1 LLGKVD
7 ILTGTLG
14 KALGGA
20 SGGFTCARKN
30 VVELLK
36 QKSRPYLFSNALSPS
51 IVAASLKALE
61 IVEQEPDRR
70 KRIFENA
77 RYFRDK
83 MTALGFNLKGDEHPI
98 IPVMLGDANLAQKFS
113 KRLTEEGIFAVGF
126 FFPVVPE
133 GQARIRLQINS
144 EHTKE
149 QLDFA
154 LKSFEK
160 IGKELNIL

>member
-1 LLGKVD
+1 
-7 ILTGTLG
+7 
-14 KALGGA
+14 
-20 SGGFTCARKN
+20 
-30 VVELLK
+30 
-36 QKSRPYLFSNALSPS
+36 
-51 IVAASLKALE
+51 
-61 IVEQEPDRR
+61 
-70 KRIFENA
+70 
-77 RYFRDK
+77 

-149 QLDFA
+149 QLDFV